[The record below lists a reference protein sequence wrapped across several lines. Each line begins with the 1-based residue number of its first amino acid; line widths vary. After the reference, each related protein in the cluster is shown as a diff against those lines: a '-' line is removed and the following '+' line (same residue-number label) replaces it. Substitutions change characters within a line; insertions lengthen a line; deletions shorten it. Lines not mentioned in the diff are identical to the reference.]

1 MHWDQK
7 LYSILNVHVS
17 IVICR
22 LIYAGLIKWLGIC
35 IATTTKMP
43 NTVICATKTQYLINQ
58 TINIALTLFWVAII
72 EIESYTISS

>member
-1 MHWDQK
+1 
-7 LYSILNVHVS
+7 
-17 IVICR
+17 
-22 LIYAGLIKWLGIC
+22 
-35 IATTTKMP
+35 MP